1 MNPLK
6 KDFTWARPSPFLA
19 RRLDYI
25 LCSND
30 LSSKLTES
38 KHELFVGTDHKAVIS
53 YFQTDEFRYGQS
65 YWKFN
70 DSLLQDVSFVD
81 MMNGVIDDFI
91 LHFNEFEDATDRWEI
106 LKTRIKEHSIIY
118 SVGKKYKV
126 NSKETEIEN
135 ELNSLNML
143 INSDPANDI
152 ALKQYLAKKGELETL
167 LMDKTRGAAIRSRT
181 KWIEQGEKNLKYFLN
196 LEKSRA
202 SSNTITSLNSN
213 APSDDPIHVLK
224 IIKNHF
230 QTLYKKDNT
239 TSNTN
244 SSINEYLQN
253 CEYPTLDN
261 SDKEY
266 CDTPMTLEEIGN
278 SLKSLNNNSS
288 PGIDGLT
295 TSFLKFFWNK
305 LRPVVLQ
312 SFQHSFDSGQL
323 STSQKRGVISLI
335 HKGKDL
341 SRSDLKNWRPITIT
355 NTDYKILS
363 KCLASRIQKVIT
375 SIVNSDQSGF
385 IKGRNLS
392 HHIRNI
398 DDIISYS
405 SIKNIPGMLVSLDF
419 AKAFDTVDKE
429 VIICAL
435 KQFNFGD
442 NFINMV
448 KTLITDTES
457 CIKNGGWLSSWFKTE
472 RGVKQGC
479 CVSPLLFVL
488 VVEIM
493 AIKIRNNPSIKGLT
507 FDSQSSGSRPFK
519 IFQYADDTSLTLRN
533 EIELYAALNDIE
545 LFSAFSGL
553 KLNRNKSHGMW
564 IGISKFITDTPG
576 DINWV
581 PYGQTIKIL
590 GIYFS
595 ATKEASDISQNWD
608 SKIDNIKQLICRW
621 QRRNLSL
628 YGKII
633 ICKTFLLPQISYTIQ
648 ALAPPEKNINT
659 IDLLLFKFIWQKKH
673 SNKKAFEKIKRKVLC
688 QPIEKGGLAMISVK
702 SQAKLFQLKWI
713 KNAIESKIINEKEHG
728 MIDCIFQGLGGI
740 SYFLSFSSKLEETD
754 LPENMTKFWK
764 SVVLTWSEFK
774 YNEEL
779 VENDQL
785 DNLLSQPLFF
795 NKNISYKGKHLFFH
809 KWVKSEVKF
818 VFQFMEHGRWNS
830 KNEVEEKIN
839 RYPNLHFEYY
849 ALINGI
855 PPRWL
860 DSLTSNAEAVL
871 SHQKINTVDVLRA
884 NLTKSLKLLDHSN
897 NILRQK
903 LTGENIEICGRNF
916 WNRKNNYDINPNFKM
931 AKLATNESRLR
942 LLHFKI
948 LHNIYPSNILLKKMG
963 IKNSDL
969 CEYCKERDI
978 IEHMFINCKLLK
990 GFWRDVFQTIY
1001 KHTNERFPQTENDI
1015 LFGYN
1020 YETVRVG
1027 KDKINIANHIL
1038 LIAKLSISKFRYGK
1052 TKNIALIF
1060 ETEMNLR
1067 KKSFLLN

>member
-1 MNPLK
+1 MIKIASLNCLGISKKLKRKSIFKQCLKFDIICLQETHITHEKYKAWKLDWHGDMFYSVGSNVSKGQIILINPKLKYTSVSITYETPRILGMEITLDNNLSLHIFNIYAPNAKQEKLNFINKLYSTFQSVSADHLVFCGDFNIVLDNNIDIVSGNPHDSETVQSFKNWTLNCDLTDTWRQLNPLN

-53 YFQTDEFRYGQS
+53 YFQTDDFRYGQS

-70 DSLLQDVSFVD
+70 DSLLHDVSFVE

-126 NSKETEIEN
+126 KSKETEIEN
-135 ELNSLNML
+135 ELNSLNIL

-213 APSDDPIHVLK
+213 APSDDPINVLK

-305 LRPVVLQ
+305 LRSIVLQ

-398 DDIISYS
+398 DDITTQSPTLPFIIY
-405 SIKNIPGMLVSLDF
+405 LV
-419 AKAFDTVDKE
+419 
-429 VIICAL
+429 C
-435 KQFNFGD
+435 
-442 NFINMV
+442 
-448 KTLITDTES
+448 
-457 CIKNGGWLSSWFKTE
+457 
-472 RGVKQGC
+472 
-479 CVSPLLFVL
+479 
-488 VVEIM
+488 
-493 AIKIRNNPSIKGLT
+493 
-507 FDSQSSGSRPFK
+507 
-519 IFQYADDTSLTLRN
+519 
-533 EIELYAALNDIE
+533 
-545 LFSAFSGL
+545 
-553 KLNRNKSHGMW
+553 
-564 IGISKFITDTPG
+564 
-576 DINWV
+576 
-581 PYGQTIKIL
+581 
-590 GIYFS
+590 
-595 ATKEASDISQNWD
+595 
-608 SKIDNIKQLICRW
+608 
-621 QRRNLSL
+621 
-628 YGKII
+628 
-633 ICKTFLLPQISYTIQ
+633 
-648 ALAPPEKNINT
+648 
-659 IDLLLFKFIWQKKH
+659 
-673 SNKKAFEKIKRKVLC
+673 
-688 QPIEKGGLAMISVK
+688 
-702 SQAKLFQLKWI
+702 
-713 KNAIESKIINEKEHG
+713 
-728 MIDCIFQGLGGI
+728 
-740 SYFLSFSSKLEETD
+740 
-754 LPENMTKFWK
+754 
-764 SVVLTWSEFK
+764 
-774 YNEEL
+774 
-779 VENDQL
+779 
-785 DNLLSQPLFF
+785 
-795 NKNISYKGKHLFFH
+795 
-809 KWVKSEVKF
+809 
-818 VFQFMEHGRWNS
+818 
-830 KNEVEEKIN
+830 
-839 RYPNLHFEYY
+839 
-849 ALINGI
+849 
-855 PPRWL
+855 
-860 DSLTSNAEAVL
+860 
-871 SHQKINTVDVLRA
+871 
-884 NLTKSLKLLDHSN
+884 
-897 NILRQK
+897 
-903 LTGENIEICGRNF
+903 
-916 WNRKNNYDINPNFKM
+916 
-931 AKLATNESRLR
+931 
-942 LLHFKI
+942 
-948 LHNIYPSNILLKKMG
+948 
-963 IKNSDL
+963 
-969 CEYCKERDI
+969 
-978 IEHMFINCKLLK
+978 
-990 GFWRDVFQTIY
+990 
-1001 KHTNERFPQTENDI
+1001 
-1015 LFGYN
+1015 
-1020 YETVRVG
+1020 
-1027 KDKINIANHIL
+1027 
-1038 LIAKLSISKFRYGK
+1038 
-1052 TKNIALIF
+1052 
-1060 ETEMNLR
+1060 
-1067 KKSFLLN
+1067 